1 MPDIDPENHAF
12 LDENFVPVL
21 GICLDTVGYGAKPF
35 GAQHDVQVRLPAV
48 MRRILDDIDLRFDDL
63 PYGMSG
69 DGMYVFLPPA
79 TDPTHALP
87 GLLSAGATRLAAD
100 NARYRDRIRARM
112 AIGFGLIR
120 RGPNGLVGGLM
131 IDLSRLVECQPIR
144 QAVHDHPESDLVA
157 LVSCGLYDMMA
168 RSGCLPVGFPLSR
181 VDVVMQ
187 AKKYDASAW
196 LWIGPPSRVHA
207 A

>member
-1 MPDIDPENHAF
+1 MPTIDPVNHAF
-12 LDENFVPVL
+12 LGDEFVPVL

-35 GAQHDVQVRLPAV
+35 GAQHDVQVRLPALT
-48 MRRILDDIDLRFDDL
+48 RHILDDVDLRFDDL

-69 DGMYVFLPPA
+69 DGLYVFLPPA

-87 GLLSAGATRLAAD
+87 GLLSAGATRLAQD

-112 AIGFGLIR
+112 AIGFGLIK

-131 IDLSRLVECQPIR
+131 IDLSRLVDCPPLR
-144 QAVHDHPESDLVA
+144 QAIQDNPESDLVA
-157 LVSCGLYDMMA
+157 VVSCGLHEMMA
-168 RSGCLPVGFPLSR
+168 RSGCLPAAFPLSR
-181 VDVVMQ
+181 VDVVMR
-187 AKKYDASAW
+187 AKKYDSSAW
-196 LWIGPPSRVHA
+196 LWVGPPSRVYA

>member
-1 MPDIDPENHAF
+1 MPTIDPVNHAF
-12 LDENFVPVL
+12 LDDKFVPVL
-21 GICLDTVGYGAKPF
+21 GICLDTVGYGAKSF
-35 GAQHDVQVRLPAV
+35 GAQHDVQLRLPV
-48 MRRILDDIDLRFDDL
+48 LTERILEDIDLRFDQL

-79 TDPTHALP
+79 TDPMQALP
-87 GLLSAGATRLAAD
+87 GLLSAAATRLAQD

-112 AIGFGLIR
+112 AVGFGLIR

-131 IDLSRLVECQPIR
+131 IDLSRLVDCPPLRE
-144 QAVHDHPESDLVA
+144 AVHDHPDSDLVA
-157 LVSCGLYDMMA
+157 LVSCGLYEMMA
-168 RSGCLPVGFPLSR
+168 RSGCLPTGFPLSR

-196 LWIGPPSRVHA
+196 LWVGPPSRVHA